1 MKKILTICGFLIP
14 LALFSQ
20 SNFKP
25 NLVKE
30 SEGVSRETL
39 RPMKNIKSKVP
50 RANDRLVGLNNIE
63 YKTVNKINYTNPV
76 QVLKEAD
83 GQVYAISGKLDL
95 NATTL
100 KEKCAEYL
108 ALTSKYWTIANPAKD
123 LILQKEEKEN
133 DEVHF
138 TYQQQFNGIKIWNS
152 ELKVHAKNNEIYYSN
167 GRTSDVKDLDVTPNI
182 NVSAAET
189 SAINHLSKTIKI
201 KSLSDDELKL
211 LGKIPTPELVIYK
224 SPNLGGKYKLA
235 YHITVIPNITDRW
248 EYFVDAK
255 TNEVIYQYRNA
266 CKFHQSLDEASH
278 SKLHNESENL
288 IEPKMNFLLDGPES
302 GTGTDL
308 LGVSRTV
315 QSYKVGSTNYMID
328 VTKSMFSAGASKLP
342 NDPVGAIWTLNAFNT
357 SPEGNNFKYDHVT
370 SSSANWNN
378 PTAVSAH
385 YNASV
390 AFDYY
395 KSTFSRNSI
404 DGNGGTIISLV
415 NVAEDDGSGLDNAF
429 WNGEAMFYGNGASAF
444 KPLARGL
451 DVAGHEMTHGVVQ
464 STANLEY
471 QGESGALNESFADIF
486 GAMIDRNDWQMG
498 EDVVKTS
505 TFPSG
510 ALRDLSNPHNGGSSL
525 SSPGFQ
531 PQHYNERYTGTQD
544 NGGVHINSGITNFA
558 FYKFAVSSGI
568 TKNIAEQVFYRALT
582 KYLVKSSRFVDL
594 RAAVVQSIK
603 DLNYGTAVEN
613 AAAAAFDAVGIAGA
627 GGSGGSGGGTGGSG
641 TPGNY
646 QDDLPINPGNDIIF
660 FNDAN
665 VTKIYVTNPQ
675 GNPIKLV
682 SSTAP
687 ISNVSVS
694 DDGAELIFVGK
705 DKKIYYIF
713 IDWTAGTYEEYVIQD
728 QPIWRN
734 AAISKDGFRV
744 AALTAIDNANPANNN
759 NIDIYDFDKEVWKTF
774 KLYNPTTGQGVN
786 TNEIEYAGSLDW
798 DYTGRYVIY
807 DESVKLSGGLFGS
820 INYWDVGILRAFE
833 PSTVTFGDG
842 QIIKLFTDLP
852 DGISIGNPA
861 FSKNSPYIIGF
872 DLLDEND
879 SSWSIL
885 GVNSQ
890 TGDNDYLVQNN
901 GVPGYPSY
909 SRDDKKI
916 IFNSKN
922 GSSNVIKVTGLKSN
936 KYQSDGTAASV
947 LFNNATNGVWSATGY
962 RNLSNNNELIENQ
975 ISIAPNPATNY
986 LNIDLTKSEIDV
998 QKIAIYDISG
1008 NLMINK
1014 TIENNQKNINLDI
1027 QNLSAGTFILKLSS
1041 NNKVIHTKFVKI

>member
-1 MKKILTICGFLIP
+1 MKKIFTICGFLLP

-20 SNFKP
+20 SKFKP
-25 NLVKE
+25 ELQINNE
-30 SEGVSRETL
+30 NVSREIL
-39 RPMKNIKSKVP
+39 RPMKNVKAKVP
-50 RANDRLVGLNNIE
+50 RSNDRLSNLSNIN
-63 YKTVNKINYTNPV
+63 YKSVSKINVANPIKV
-76 QVLKEAD
+76 MKEAD
-83 GQVYAISGKLDL
+83 GQVYAISGNLDVD
-95 NATTL
+95 APTL
-100 KEKCAEYL
+100 KEKCDKYL
-108 ALTSKYWTIANPAKD
+108 SMTSKYWTIENPSTD
-123 LILQKEEKEN
+123 LILTKEVSN
-133 DEVHF
+133 DNETHF
-138 TYQQQFNGIKIWNS
+138 TYNQQYKGLPIWNA
-152 ELKVHAKNNEIYYSN
+152 ELKLHAKNDEIYYSN
-167 GRTSDVKDLDVTPNI
+167 GRTANIKDLDITPSINI
-182 NVSAAET
+182 DIARQTAQD
-189 SAINHLSKTIKI
+189 HLSKSINI
-201 KSLSDDELKL
+201 KSLNDDEQKL
-211 LGKIPTPELVIYK
+211 IGQIPHDELIIYK

-266 CKFHQSLDEASH
+266 CKFHQSLDESEHDA
-278 SKLHNESENL
+278 LHNSEKSTLFPQSNE
-288 IEPKMNFLLDGPES
+288 ILDGPES
-302 GTGTDL
+302 GNGTDL
-308 LGVSRTV
+308 LGVNRTV
-315 QSYKVGSTNYMID
+315 QSYRLSGVNYLID
-328 VTKSMFSAGASKLP
+328 ATKSMFSAGSSNMP
-342 NDPVGAIWTLNAFNT
+342 NDPIGAIWTLNAFNT

-370 SSSANWNN
+370 SSSATWNN

-390 AFDYY
+390 AYDYY
-395 KSTFSRNSI
+395 KNTFNRNSI
-404 DGNGGTIISLV
+404 NGSGGTIISLI
-415 NVAEDDGSGLDNAF
+415 NVADDNGAGMDNAF
-429 WNGEAMFYGNGASAF
+429 WNGEAMFYGNGLNAF

-510 ALRDLSNPHNGGSSL
+510 ALRDLSNPHNGGTSL
-525 SSPGFQ
+525 SSAGFQ
-531 PQHYNERYTGTQD
+531 PAHYNERYTGTQD

-558 FYKFAVSSGI
+558 FYKFAVSSGV
-568 TKNIAEQVFYRALT
+568 TKNIAEQVFYKALT
-582 KYLVKSSRFVDL
+582 TYLVKSSRFVDL
-594 RAAVVQSIK
+594 RAAVIQSIK
-603 DLNYGTAVEN
+603 DLNYGTTVEN
-613 AAAAAFDAVGIAGA
+613 AAAAAFDAVGIAG
-627 GGSGGSGGGTGGSG
+627 SGGGTGGSG

-646 QDDLPINPGNDIIF
+646 QNDLPINPGNDIIF

-675 GNPIKLV
+675 GNPINV
-682 SSTAP
+682 ISNTAP
-687 ISNVSVS
+687 ISNVSAS

-713 IDWTAGTYEEYVIQD
+713 IDWVAGTVEEYVIQD

-744 AALTAIDNANPANNN
+744 AALTALDNSNPNNN
-759 NIDIYDFDKEVWKTF
+759 KNIDVYDFEKEVWKTY

-786 TNEIEYAGSLDW
+786 TDEIDYAGSLDW

-807 DESVKLSGGLFGS
+807 DESVTLSGGLFGS

-833 PSTVTFGDG
+833 PSSVTFGDG
-842 QIIKLFTDLP
+842 QIIKLFSDLP

-879 SSWSIL
+879 NSWSVL

-890 TGDNDYLVQNN
+890 TGDNDYIVQNN

-909 SRDDKKI
+909 SRDDKKM
-916 IFNSKN
+916 IFNGKN
-922 GSSNVIKVTGLKSN
+922 GSSSVIKVVGLNAN
-936 KYQSDGTAASV
+936 KFQSSGSPSI

-962 RNLSNNNELIENQ
+962 RNLSSNVDLTNYQ
-975 ISIAPNPATNY
+975 IQIAPNPTSNN
-986 LNIDLTKSEIDV
+986 LNIDLTKSTID
-998 QKIAIYDISG
+998 INSIDIYYITG
-1008 NLMINK
+1008 NLILSK
-1014 TIENNQKNINLDI
+1014 KLDFGQKMINLDVNAL
-1027 QNLSAGTFILKLSS
+1027 QSGTFILKLNANSQ
-1041 NNKVIHTKFVKI
+1041 VINTKFIKM